1 MPALRRKHLIW
12 GVGFLIGIVL
22 GGTINAYCEESA
34 RDNRVPEGVYI
45 KMTKDFYEALKGEN
59 SAKVKIYSNDPSDE
73 YLRKI
78 AIATRAMV
86 ETNLQILKQQGKMVE
101 LLRSFLEGKQK

>member
-22 GGTINAYCEESA
+22 GGSISAYAEESA
-34 RDNRVPEGVYI
+34 GNNRIPEGVYI
-45 KMTKDFYEALKGEN
+45 KMTQDFYEALKGEN
-59 SAKVKIYSNDPSDE
+59 SDKVKIYSNDPSDE

-78 AIATRAMV
+78 AISTRAMV
-86 ETNLQILKQQGKMVE
+86 ETNLQILKQQEKMIE
-101 LLRSFLEGKQK
+101 LLGSLLKSKSK

>member
-1 MPALRRKHLIW
+1 MPALRPKHLIL

-22 GGTINAYCEESA
+22 GGPTNAYCEESA
-34 RDNRVPEGVYI
+34 QNNRVPEGVYI
-45 KMTKDFYEALKGEN
+45 KMTEDFYEALKGEN
-59 SAKVKIYSNDPSDE
+59 PAKVKIYSNDRSDE

-86 ETNLQILKQQGKMVE
+86 ETNLQILKQQEKMNE
-101 LLRSFLEGKQK
+101 LLGSLLKSKQK

>member
-1 MPALRRKHLIW
+1 MPVLRRKHLIW

-22 GGTINAYCEESA
+22 GGPINVYGEDSA
-34 RDNRVPEGVYI
+34 GNNRVPEGVYI

-78 AIATRAMV
+78 AIATRTMV
-86 ETNLQILKQQGKMVE
+86 ETNLQILKQQEIMIE
-101 LLRSFLEGKQK
+101 LLRSFLKSKSK

>member
-1 MPALRRKHLIW
+1 MPALRPKHFIW
-12 GVGFLIGIVL
+12 GIGFLIGIIL
-22 GGTINAYCEESA
+22 GGPINVYCEESA
-34 RDNRVPEGVYI
+34 RNNRVPEGVYI

-59 SAKVKIYSNDPSDE
+59 SDKVRIYSNDPSDE

-86 ETNLQILKQQGKMVE
+86 ETNLQILKQQEKMIE
-101 LLRSFLEGKQK
+101 LLDSVLKGKRK

>member
-1 MPALRRKHLIW
+1 MPALRRKHLIL

-22 GGTINAYCEESA
+22 WGPTYAYCEESA
-34 RDNRVPEGVYI
+34 LNDRVPEGVYI
-45 KMTKDFYEALKGEN
+45 KMAKDFYEALKGEN
-59 SAKVKIYSNDPSDE
+59 SEKVKIYSNDPSDE

-86 ETNLQILKQQGKMVE
+86 ETNLQILKQQEKMIA
-101 LLRSFLEGKQK
+101 LLGSFLKSKQK